1 VEKYMH
7 TIELKPMI
15 YKNERTREIL
25 AHDVIDDT
33 EFYIISLGTHPC
45 AYVHVPSTNPITKAF
60 FSLIDLS
67 GYIYCH
73 GGVTWFDYYL
83 PDNKRYTDGKWLGW
97 DYAHAGDYYG
107 YKCYEWND
115 TDSKKWTTE
124 EILEEVKDV
133 IAQVKKYEG

>member
-1 VEKYMH
+1 MN
-7 TIELKPMI
+7 IELKPME
-15 YKNERTREIL
+15 YEFERIRTIL
-25 AHDVIDDT
+25 AHDVIDGI

-45 AYVHVPSTNPITKAF
+45 AYVHVPSTNPISKMT
-60 FSLIDLS
+60 FSWLDLS
-67 GYIYCH
+67 EKIYCH
-73 GGVTWFDYYL
+73 GGVTWFDSCL

-107 YKCYEWND
+107 HGWDD